1 MSDLLI
7 IIMYSFFSGITVFL
21 GGVFSFLFER
31 YFKESPIKR
40 NLIHSFMAFGGGIII
55 AAVAFVL
62 VPKAIEILGILA
74 IVLSFLSGALFF
86 LLLDR
91 YIEKK
96 AGNISQVLVML
107 VDFIPEAIALGAV
120 FATDHKLGLLL
131 AIFIGLQNFPEAFNS
146 YGDLRKNHYSVK
158 KCLIILF
165 FLSFLGIISALLGN
179 MYLSNMPEL
188 TSSLMLFASGGILY
202 LVFQDIAPL
211 AKVKKSYF
219 PALGVNFGFLLGI
232 IGHKLLG

>member
-21 GGVFSFLFER
+21 GGIFSFLFEK
-31 YFKESPIKR
+31 YFHESDLKQ
-40 NLIHSFMAFGGGIII
+40 NLIHSSVAFGGGIII

-62 VPKAIEILGILA
+62 VPSSIETLSLLPI
-74 IVLSFLSGALFF
+74 IVSFLGGAVFF

-96 AGNISQVLVML
+96 AGNISQVLAML

-131 AIFIGLQNFPEAFNS
+131 ALFIGLQNFPEAFNS
-146 YGDLRKNHYSVK
+146 YSDLRKNKYSAK
-158 KCLIILF
+158 KSLVILF
-165 FLSFLGIISALLGN
+165 FLSFLGVISALLGN
-179 MYLSNMPEL
+179 IYLGDLPEL
-188 TSSLMLFASGGILY
+188 TASLMLFASGGILY
-202 LVFQDIAPL
+202 LIFQDIAPL
-211 AKVKKSYF
+211 AKMEKSYF